1 MATEGSRAR
10 LGDASARRGEGDAR
24 RADRPRGD
32 ADEYR
37 RGRIL
42 EIDGLPDGRSDRLW
56 SGYRLASMDDDP
68 VGSERFLSEL
78 LPAFG
83 AADPRAAAFR
93 ILGLQLP
100 EELRHLE
107 RDLFGLRLGSM
118 ERGHVPHEVHVQI
131 DLGSFR
137 DALEP
142 MGLEAH
148 VESLAV
154 VQRAER
160 DDVEGLAFHAVAQ
173 RQDRGLDGVECH
185 PPREGRLHRSSLQL
199 PYATFADTS
208 EYPSGHSSSRPIST
222 TRIFIPG
229 STPTGWQ
236 RRKFG
241 QAPFEQTSFSYAKTA
256 PSTPTRAERLQSG
269 AIGSTST
276 TRARSSFRRHGCAT
290 SRTRVIRYRR
300 PRSWLRHALRT
311 LHGVHSGCGPR

>member
-1 MATEGSRAR
+1 MAAEGSRAR

-56 SGYRLASMDDDP
+56 SGYRLASVDDDP

-142 MGLEAH
+142 VGLEAH
-148 VESLAV
+148 VEPLAV
-154 VQRAER
+154 EQPAEGW
-160 DDVEGLAFHAVAQ
+160 EGPTSKSQ
-173 RQDRGLDGVECH
+173 
-185 PPREGRLHRSSLQL
+185 QL
-199 PYATFADTS
+199 ENP
-208 EYPSGHSSSRPIST
+208 
-222 TRIFIPG
+222 
-229 STPTGWQ
+229 
-236 RRKFG
+236 
-241 QAPFEQTSFSYAKTA
+241 
-256 PSTPTRAERLQSG
+256 
-269 AIGSTST
+269 
-276 TRARSSFRRHGCAT
+276 
-290 SRTRVIRYRR
+290 
-300 PRSWLRHALRT
+300 
-311 LHGVHSGCGPR
+311 